1 MEGKSQE
8 WFDITEARIREVF
21 DLFDKDKTESIVQ
34 EEVGTIMRALG
45 AYPSERALV
54 LEILPAMQ
62 VGAGDTPGDA
72 GHKHKKKHRLQYAD
86 DITIV
91 PILYILICTA
101 LICTALI
108 CNCNDLY

>member
-1 MEGKSQE
+1 MHIYKMDGKSQE
-8 WFDITEARIREVF
+8 WFDNTEAKIREVF

-62 VGAGDTPGDA
+62 V
-72 GHKHKKKHRLQYAD
+72 L
-86 DITIV
+86 
-91 PILYILICTA
+91 
-101 LICTALI
+101 
-108 CNCNDLY
+108 